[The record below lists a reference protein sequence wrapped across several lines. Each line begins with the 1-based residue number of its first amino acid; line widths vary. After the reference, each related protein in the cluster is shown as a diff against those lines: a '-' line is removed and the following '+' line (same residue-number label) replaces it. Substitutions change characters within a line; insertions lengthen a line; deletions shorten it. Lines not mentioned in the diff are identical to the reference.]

1 LRSTGFYYR
10 DGKQPKEPPQT
21 NRSKGAIVDPIRL
34 ATCLDRSVAASG
46 ASALTLLQALLGSK
60 RLPPAKRLPLVERA
74 GVGRIIVV
82 SEGSS

>member
-10 DGKQPKEPPQT
+10 DRKQPKEPPQT